1 MAESIPPFRASN
13 PGLPRYPNTPSA
25 QPTRQGRP
33 ANLPSDVFAFQ
44 NRPIGARSSEPRWT
58 LVAITLILIGLL
70 IGAGLAFGGA
80 FAAVGLGIGYL
91 TVALVFLV
99 WPDLVRIWRANA

>member
-1 MAESIPPFRASN
+1 MPESIPPFRPST

-33 ANLPSDVFAFQ
+33 ANLPSDVFDFK
-44 NRPIGARSSEPRWT
+44 NRTTGSRQQEPRWT

-91 TVALVFLV
+91 TVALVHLV
-99 WPDLVRIWRANA
+99 WPDLVRIWKAND